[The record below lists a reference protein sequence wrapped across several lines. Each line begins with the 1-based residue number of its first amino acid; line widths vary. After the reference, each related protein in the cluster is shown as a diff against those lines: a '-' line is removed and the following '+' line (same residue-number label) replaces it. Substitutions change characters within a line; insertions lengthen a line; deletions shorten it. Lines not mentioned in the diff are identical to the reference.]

1 MLLGNTSISKWDV
14 INRLTWCTSNKEIPL
29 LYASHIFPAINVMM
43 GTFEKC
49 NNCEKILLE
58 NSRHQID
65 YKYSIKKLYSTQNI
79 KRVSDF
85 KSIQK
90 WALAKGIR
98 WIILV
103 KKNICIYISEYSR
116 IGKTDLK
123 IEDWITF
130 CHEIRA
136 LQSSRKRYHI
146 VRLKTKKTL
155 PPLWSQKGKLW
166 TALNMNP
173 CLTTII

>member
-1 MLLGNTSISKWDV
+1 MVCACISQLLLGNTSISKWDV
-14 INRLTWCTSNKEIPL
+14 INRLTRCTSNKENPL

-65 YKYSIKKLYSTQNI
+65 YKYSIKNSTAH
-79 KRVSDF
+79 RTSSVSDF

-123 IEDWITF
+123 IEDWITY
-130 CHEIRA
+130 A
-136 LQSSRKRYHI
+136 MK
-146 VRLKTKKTL
+146 
-155 PPLWSQKGKLW
+155 
-166 TALNMNP
+166 
-173 CLTTII
+173 

>member
-1 MLLGNTSISKWDV
+1 MLLGYTSISKWDV
-14 INRLTWCTSNKEIPL
+14 INRLTRCTSNKEIPL

-103 KKNICIYISEYSR
+103 KKIYMYIYISEYSR

-130 CHEIRA
+130 CQEVRA
-136 LQSSRKRYHI
+136 L
-146 VRLKTKKTL
+146 
-155 PPLWSQKGKLW
+155 
-166 TALNMNP
+166 
-173 CLTTII
+173 